1 MGTFPKHPDNG
12 GGDILFSTILGGFV
26 PIQNKLQGYILS
38 STILGVDV
46 EMLAIFEGGRGD

>member
-1 MGTFPKHPDNG
+1 MG